1 MRKVSSLGISKTLRA
16 SRAFRAN
23 RALTSLRQTMKSA
36 AIYAPKG
43 HESTAQ
49 GLPWVRY
56 IEARPEEALVRTEK
70 TAL

>member
-1 MRKVSSLGISKTLRA
+1 
-16 SRAFRAN
+16 
-23 RALTSLRQTMKSA
+23 MKSA